1 MLVCYCSVKANI
13 VIIAIFGLKNIIHC
27 VFVCI
32 KTHRLDN
39 VHKYTVY
46 PTWFSTWNKQTKQMN
61 QYGDSRSIIY
71 CVDAYVLILLF
82 RKYNINCRKVC
93 SDFNA
98 QHYIRYK
105 I

>member
-1 MLVCYCSVKANI
+1 MLVCYRSVKANI

-27 VFVCI
+27 AFLCI

-46 PTWFSTWNKQTKQMN
+46 PNWFSTWNKQTK

-71 CVDAYVLILLF
+71 CVDTHIY
-82 RKYNINCRKVC
+82 
-93 SDFNA
+93 
-98 QHYIRYK
+98 
-105 I
+105 